1 MADNFNKDV
10 LNELKQSN
18 LRLSRIEQQGVEDD
32 TLKQIVAN
40 SLPEVLNDRRIEKQ
54 DKKYTEAKKM
64 DKTDDEVRALRKE
77 MSASSDKLISAVE
90 KNATKTPSEEISVS
104 PDQIAALGK
113 NANIKPPESPA
124 PDPDS
129 GAGKESIKD
138 RARALGAA
146 IGNSDTFKFLKTT
159 LGKLGGFLGGLVK
172 GVAKTGGSI
181 FSALF
186 KAAGLGLLI
195 AFLNSDTFKNFF
207 SPENIKKFQTAIAD
221 MMDYFKNLFDTVFTE
236 ENKAKLKEK
245 FDGVVESFK
254 NIFNAFFDEEG
265 NFNLFGGLKQIAI
278 ELGIIK
284 GAVDKDAEETKGIM
298 KIIKDNPI
306 TSFLI
311 ALGGTWL
318 AIKGAFTALGAGA
331 TKLLQKMGISNTPKV
346 GPPGGGGPGTVSPP
360 AAQTPTRNF
369 TVNKA
374 GEFIGKSGKKLSG
387 SALTV
392 AQETYKMDQSKL
404 GKGGKPLGNPNTA
417 AFKAAGKFVKP
428 VLTLLK
434 RVPILGNVLG
444 AATLYNILGDPNL
457 STIQKTEGIAGVL
470 GGLAGST
477 LGAIGGAILGGMIPL
492 PGTTFLG
499 GLTGGAL
506 GYFFGE
512 EIALATAQFLTGQSI
527 SAFDGIK
534 GFFGGGNKDSQRLSG
549 RNKRGGNR
557 TPQMTDTEKAAA
569 LNAQFA
575 AMSPEQRNL
584 AMAGGGANGGGAITI
599 VNSVNKG
606 GDSTTN
612 MTSTSESL
620 VNNALTGIPDFAFSP

>member
-1 MADNFNKDV
+1 MAENFNKGV
-10 LNELKQSN
+10 LNELKQAN
-18 LRLSRIEQQGVEDD
+18 LRLARIEQQGVEDD

-64 DKTDDEVRALRKE
+64 DQTDDEVRALRKE
-77 MSASSDKLISAVE
+77 MSVSQDKLLSAFE
-90 KNATKTPSEEISVS
+90 KNVIKTSSEETSVS
-104 PDQIAALGK
+104 PDQIAGSEK
-113 NANIKPPESPA
+113 NANIKPPESP
-124 PDPDS
+124 PPSSDPDS

-138 RARALGAA
+138 RARELGAA
-146 IGNSDTFKFLKTT
+146 IGNSATFKFLKKT
-159 LGKLGGFLGGLVK
+159 LGKLGGFLGGLLK

-186 KAAGLGLLI
+186 KAAGLVLLI
-195 AFLNSDTFKNFF
+195 AFLNSDMFKNFF
-207 SPENIKKFQTAIAD
+207 SEENIKKFQNAIANFID
-221 MMDYFKNLFDTVFTE
+221 FVKGLFDRIFTE
-236 ENKAKLKEK
+236 ENKQMLSEM
-245 FDGVVESFK
+245 VSSLIESIK
-254 NIFNAFFDEEG
+254 NIFGAFFGEEG
-265 NFNLFGGLKQIAI
+265 SFLNGLKQIAI

-284 GAVDKDAEETKGIM
+284 SGMDEDAEEAKGILA
-298 KIIKDNPI
+298 IIKDNPI
-306 TSFLI
+306 TSFLV

-318 AIKGAFTALGAGA
+318 AVKAAFVGLGAGA
-331 TKLLQKMGISNTPKV
+331 SKLLEKMGMKTPKV
-346 GPPGGGGPGTVSPP
+346 GPPGGGGPGTSSPP
-360 AAQTPTRNF
+360 AAKTPTRNF

-374 GEFIGKSGKKLSG
+374 GEFIGKSGKKLTG
-387 SALTV
+387 AALTT
-392 AQETYKMDQSKL
+392 AQETYKMDQA
-404 GKGGKPLGNPNTA
+404 KPLGNPNTA
-417 AFKAAGKFVKP
+417 AFKAAGRFVKP

-534 GFFGGGNKDSQRLSG
+534 GFFGGGGGAGKNLGMSPGAMGGRTSGLS
-549 RNKRGGNR
+549 
-557 TPQMTDTEKAAA
+557 MTDTKKAAA

-575 AMSPEQRNL
+575 AMNPFELQSRNL

-606 GDSTTN
+606 GDTTTN
-612 MTSTSESL
+612 MTSMSESL
-620 VNNALTGIPDFAFSP
+620 VNASMMGVPDFEGTP

>member
-1 MADNFNKDV
+1 MAENFNKGV
-10 LNELKQSN
+10 LNELKQAN
-18 LRLSRIEQQGVEDD
+18 LRLARIEQQGVEDD

-64 DKTDDEVRALRKE
+64 DQTDDEVRALRKE
-77 MSASSDKLISAVE
+77 MSVSQDKLLSAFE
-90 KNATKTPSEEISVS
+90 KNAIKTSSEETSVS
-104 PDQIAALGK
+104 PDQIAGSEK
-113 NANIKPPESPA
+113 NANIKPPESP
-124 PDPDS
+124 PPSSDPDS

-138 RARALGAA
+138 RARELGAA
-146 IGNSDTFKFLKTT
+146 IGNSATFKFLKTT
-159 LGKLGGFLGGLVK
+159 LGKLGGFLGGLLK

-195 AFLNSDTFKNFF
+195 AFLNSDMFKNFF
-207 SPENIKKFQTAIAD
+207 SEENIKKFQNAIANFID
-221 MMDYFKNLFDTVFTE
+221 FVKGLFDRIFTE
-236 ENKAKLKEK
+236 ENKQMLSEM
-245 FDGVVESFK
+245 VSSLIESIK
-254 NIFNAFFDEEG
+254 NIFGAFFGEEG
-265 NFNLFGGLKQIAI
+265 SFLNGLKQIAI

-284 GAVDKDAEETKGIM
+284 SGMDEDAEEAKGILA
-298 KIIKDNPI
+298 IIKDNPI
-306 TSFLI
+306 TSFLV

-318 AIKGAFTALGAGA
+318 AVKAGFVGLGAGA
-331 TKLLQKMGISNTPKV
+331 SKLLEKMGMKTPKV
-346 GPPGGGGPGTVSPP
+346 GPPGGGGPGTSSPP
-360 AAQTPTRNF
+360 AAKTPTRNF

-374 GEFIGKSGKKLSG
+374 GEFIGKSGKKLTG
-387 SALTV
+387 AALTT
-392 AQETYKMDQSKL
+392 AQETYKMDQAR
-404 GKGGKPLGNPNTA
+404 PLGNPNTA
-417 AFKAAGKFVKP
+417 AFKAAGRFVKP

-534 GFFGGGNKDSQRLSG
+534 GFFGGGGGAGKNLGMSPGAMGGRTSGLS
-549 RNKRGGNR
+549 
-557 TPQMTDTEKAAA
+557 MTDTEKAAA

-575 AMSPEQRNL
+575 AMNPFELQSRNL
-584 AMAGGGANGGGAITI
+584 APAGGGANGGGAITI

-606 GDSTTN
+606 GDTTTN
-612 MTSTSESL
+612 MTSMSESL
-620 VNNALTGIPDFAFSP
+620 VNASMMGVPDFEGTP

>member
-1 MADNFNKDV
+1 MAENFNKGV
-10 LNELKQSN
+10 LNELKQAN
-18 LRLSRIEQQGVEDD
+18 LRLARIEQQGVEDD

-64 DKTDDEVRALRKE
+64 DQTDDEVRALRKE
-77 MSASSDKLISAVE
+77 MSVSQDKLLSAFE
-90 KNATKTPSEEISVS
+90 KNAIKTSSEETSVS
-104 PDQIAALGK
+104 PDQIAGSEK
-113 NANIKPPESPA
+113 NANIKPPESP
-124 PDPDS
+124 PPSSDPDS

-138 RARALGAA
+138 RARELGAA
-146 IGNSDTFKFLKTT
+146 IGNSATFKFLKTT
-159 LGKLGGFLGGLVK
+159 LGKLGGFLGGLLK

-195 AFLNSDTFKNFF
+195 AFLNSDMFKNFF
-207 SPENIKKFQTAIAD
+207 SEENIKKFQNAIANFID
-221 MMDYFKNLFDTVFTE
+221 FVKGLFDRIFTE
-236 ENKAKLKEK
+236 ENKQMLSEM
-245 FDGVVESFK
+245 VSSLIESIK
-254 NIFNAFFDEEG
+254 NIFGAFFGEEG
-265 NFNLFGGLKQIAI
+265 SFLNGLKQIAI

-284 GAVDKDAEETKGIM
+284 SGMDEDAEEVKGIM
-298 KIIKDNPI
+298 AIIKDNPI
-306 TSFLI
+306 TSFLV

-318 AIKGAFTALGAGA
+318 AVKAGFVGLGAGA
-331 TKLLQKMGISNTPKV
+331 SKLLEKMGMKTPKV
-346 GPPGGGGPGTVSPP
+346 GPPGGGGPGTSSPP
-360 AAQTPTRNF
+360 AAKTPTRNF

-374 GEFIGKSGKKLSG
+374 GEFIGKSGKKLTG
-387 SALTV
+387 AALTT
-392 AQETYKMDQSKL
+392 AQETYKMDQAR
-404 GKGGKPLGNPNTA
+404 PLGNPNTA
-417 AFKAAGKFVKP
+417 AFRAAGRFVKP

-434 RVPILGNVLG
+434 KVPILGNVLG

-477 LGAIGGAILGGMIPL
+477 LGAIGGALLGGMIPL

-575 AMSPEQRNL
+575 AMNPFELQSRNL
-584 AMAGGGANGGGAITI
+584 AMAGGGVNGGGAITI

-606 GDSTTN
+606 GDTTTN
-612 MTSTSESL
+612 MTSMSESL
-620 VNNALTGIPDFAFSP
+620 VNASMMGVPDFEGTP

>member
-1 MADNFNKDV
+1 MAENFNKGV
-10 LNELKQSN
+10 LNELKQAN
-18 LRLSRIEQQGVEDD
+18 LRLARIEQQGVEDD

-64 DKTDDEVRALRKE
+64 DQTDDEVRALRKE
-77 MSASSDKLISAVE
+77 MSVSQDKLLSAFE
-90 KNATKTPSEEISVS
+90 KNAIKTSSEETSVS
-104 PDQIAALGK
+104 PDQIAGSEK
-113 NANIKPPESPA
+113 NANIKPPESP
-124 PDPDS
+124 PPSSDPDS

-138 RARALGAA
+138 RARELGAA
-146 IGNSDTFKFLKTT
+146 IGNSATFKFLKTT
-159 LGKLGGFLGGLVK
+159 LGKLGGFLGGLLK

-195 AFLNSDTFKNFF
+195 AFLNSDMFKNFF
-207 SPENIKKFQTAIAD
+207 SEENIKKFQNAIANFID
-221 MMDYFKNLFDTVFTE
+221 FVKGLFDRIFTE
-236 ENKAKLKEK
+236 ENKQMLSEM
-245 FDGVVESFK
+245 VSSLIESIK
-254 NIFNAFFDEEG
+254 NIFGAFFGEEG
-265 NFNLFGGLKQIAI
+265 SFLNGLKQIAI

-284 GAVDKDAEETKGIM
+284 SGMDEDAEEVKGIM
-298 KIIKDNPI
+298 AIIKDNPI
-306 TSFLI
+306 TSFLV

-318 AIKGAFTALGAGA
+318 AVKAAFVGLGAGA
-331 TKLLQKMGISNTPKV
+331 SKLLEKMGMKTPKV
-346 GPPGGGGPGTVSPP
+346 GPPGGGGPGTSSPP
-360 AAQTPTRNF
+360 AAKTPTRNF

-374 GEFIGKSGKKLSG
+374 GEFIGKSGKKLTG
-387 SALTV
+387 AALTT
-392 AQETYKMDQSKL
+392 AQETYKMDQAR
-404 GKGGKPLGNPNTA
+404 PLGNPNTA
-417 AFKAAGKFVKP
+417 AFRAAGRFVKP
-428 VLTLLK
+428 VLTLLQK
-434 RVPILGNVLG
+434 VPILGNVLG

-477 LGAIGGAILGGMIPL
+477 LGAIGGALLGGMIPL

-575 AMSPEQRNL
+575 AMNPFELQSRNL
-584 AMAGGGANGGGAITI
+584 AMAGGGVNGGGAITI

-606 GDSTTN
+606 GDTTTN
-612 MTSTSESL
+612 MTSMSESL
-620 VNNALTGIPDFAFSP
+620 VNASMMGVPDFEGTP

>member
-18 LRLSRIEQQGVEDD
+18 LRLARIEQQGVEDD

-64 DKTDDEVRALRKE
+64 DQTDDEVRALRKE

-113 NANIKPPESPA
+113 NANIKPPESPSS
-124 PDPDS
+124 DPDS
-129 GAGKESIKD
+129 GAGKENIKD

-172 GVAKTGGSI
+172 GVAKTGVSI

-284 GAVDKDAEETKGIM
+284 GAVDKDAEEVKGIRA
-298 KIIKDNPI
+298 IIDDNPI
-306 TSFLI
+306 TSFLV

-318 AIKGAFTALGAGA
+318 AVKAAFVGLGAGA
-331 TKLLQKMGISNTPKV
+331 TKLLEKMGISKTPKV
-346 GPPGGGGPGTVSPP
+346 GPPGGGGPGTASPP

-374 GEFIGKSGKKLSG
+374 GEFIGKSGKKLTG
-387 SALTV
+387 AALTT
-392 AQETYKMDQSKL
+392 AQETYKMDQA
-404 GKGGKPLGNPNTA
+404 KPLGNPNTA
-417 AFKAAGKFVKP
+417 AAKAAGRFVKP

-534 GFFGGGNKDSQRLSG
+534 GFFGGGNKDSQRQQLIGQSSRG
-549 RNKRGGNR
+549 RGR

-575 AMSPEQRNL
+575 EMSPEQRNL

-599 VNSVNKG
+599 VNSVSKG

-620 VNNALTGIPDFAFSP
+620 FNASTMGVPDFVSVP

>member
-1 MADNFNKDV
+1 MAENFNKGV
-10 LNELKQSN
+10 LNELKQAN
-18 LRLSRIEQQGVEDD
+18 LRLARIEQQGVEDD

-64 DKTDDEVRALRKE
+64 DQTDDEVRALRKE
-77 MSASSDKLISAVE
+77 MSVSQDKLLSAFE
-90 KNATKTPSEEISVS
+90 KNVIKTSSEETSVS
-104 PDQIAALGK
+104 PDQIAGSEK
-113 NANIKPPESPA
+113 NANIKPPESP
-124 PDPDS
+124 PPSSDPDS

-138 RARALGAA
+138 RARELGAA
-146 IGNSDTFKFLKTT
+146 IGNSATFKFLKTT
-159 LGKLGGFLGGLVK
+159 LGKLGGFLGGLLK

-195 AFLNSDTFKNFF
+195 AFLNSDMFKNFF
-207 SPENIKKFQTAIAD
+207 SEENIKKFQNAIANFID
-221 MMDYFKNLFDTVFTE
+221 FVKGLFDRIFTE
-236 ENKAKLKEK
+236 ENKQMLSEM
-245 FDGVVESFK
+245 VSSLIESIK
-254 NIFNAFFDEEG
+254 NIFGAFFGEEG
-265 NFNLFGGLKQIAI
+265 SFLNGLKQIAI

-284 GAVDKDAEETKGIM
+284 SGMDEDAEEVKGIM
-298 KIIKDNPI
+298 AIIKDNPI
-306 TSFLI
+306 TSFLV

-318 AIKGAFTALGAGA
+318 AVKAGFVGLGAGA
-331 TKLLQKMGISNTPKV
+331 SKLLEKMGMNKPLPNAKPPK
-346 GPPGGGGPGTVSPP
+346 GTAYS
-360 AAQTPTRNF
+360 
-369 TVNKA
+369 KA
-374 GEFIGKSGKKLSG
+374 GNLMKAGVDGKATTVRATPAQQAQALGAK
-387 SALTV
+387 SASS
-392 AQETYKMDQSKL
+392 QETYKRDQAR
-404 GKGGKPLGNPNTA
+404 PLGNPNTA
-417 AFKAAGKFVKP
+417 AFRAAGRFVKP
-428 VLTLLK
+428 VLTLLQK
-434 RVPILGNVLG
+434 VPILGNVLG

-575 AMSPEQRNL
+575 AMNPFELQSRNL
-584 AMAGGGANGGGAITI
+584 AMAGGGVNGGGAITI

-606 GDSTTN
+606 GDTTTN
-612 MTSTSESL
+612 MTSMSESL
-620 VNNALTGIPDFAFSP
+620 VNASMMGVPDFEGTP

>member
-54 DKKYTEAKKM
+54 DKRYTEAKKM
-64 DKTDDEVRALRKE
+64 DQTDDEVRALRKE

-172 GVAKTGGSI
+172 GVAKTGVSI

-284 GAVDKDAEETKGIM
+284 GAVDKDAEEVKGIRA
-298 KIIKDNPI
+298 IIDDNPI
-306 TSFLI
+306 TSFLV

-331 TKLLQKMGISNTPKV
+331 TKLLQKMGISKTPTPTVPKPTV
-346 GPPGGGGPGTVSPP
+346 G
-360 AAQTPTRNF
+360 TPTRNF

-404 GKGGKPLGNPNTA
+404 GKGGKPLGNPNNA
-417 AFKAAGKFVKP
+417 AFKAAGRFVKP

-534 GFFGGGNKDSQRLSG
+534 GFFGGGGGSQKTGQSDYHKKIYGDLGTS
-549 RNKRGGNR
+549 
-557 TPQMTDTEKAAA
+557 MTDTEKASA

-575 AMSPEQRNL
+575 EMSPEQRNL

-620 VNNALTGIPDFAFSP
+620 VNPSIMGIPDFSLSH

>member
-1 MADNFNKDV
+1 MAENFNKGV
-10 LNELKQSN
+10 LNELKQAN
-18 LRLSRIEQQGVEDD
+18 LRLARIEQQGVEDD

-64 DKTDDEVRALRKE
+64 DQTDDEVRALRKE
-77 MSASSDKLISAVE
+77 MSVSQDKLLSAFE
-90 KNATKTPSEEISVS
+90 KNAIKTSSEETSVS
-104 PDQIAALGK
+104 PDQIAGSEK
-113 NANIKPPESPA
+113 NANIKPPESP
-124 PDPDS
+124 PPSSDPDS

-138 RARALGAA
+138 RARELGAA
-146 IGNSDTFKFLKTT
+146 IGNSATFKFLKTT
-159 LGKLGGFLGGLVK
+159 LGKLGGFLGGLLK

-195 AFLNSDTFKNFF
+195 AFLNSDMFKNFF
-207 SPENIKKFQTAIAD
+207 SEENIKKFQNAIANFID
-221 MMDYFKNLFDTVFTE
+221 FVKGLFDRIFTE
-236 ENKAKLKEK
+236 ENKQMLSEM
-245 FDGVVESFK
+245 VSSLIESIK
-254 NIFNAFFDEEG
+254 NIFGAFFGEEG
-265 NFNLFGGLKQIAI
+265 SFLNGLKQIAI

-284 GAVDKDAEETKGIM
+284 SGMDEDAEEVKGIM
-298 KIIKDNPI
+298 AIIKDNPI
-306 TSFLI
+306 TSFLV

-318 AIKGAFTALGAGA
+318 AVKAAFVGLGAGA
-331 TKLLQKMGISNTPKV
+331 SKLLEKMGMKTAQANRTQSQGGRTAQQAASAPQAPTRKFTIKDGKFFDKSGTKL
-346 GPPGGGGPGTVSPP
+346 
-360 AAQTPTRNF
+360 
-369 TVNKA
+369 
-374 GEFIGKSGKKLSG
+374 LSG
-387 SALTV
+387 SALTT
-392 AQETYKMDQSKL
+392 AQETYKMDQAR
-404 GKGGKPLGNPNTA
+404 PLGNPNTA
-417 AFKAAGKFVKP
+417 AFRAAGRFVKP
-428 VLTLLK
+428 VLTLLQK
-434 RVPILGNVLG
+434 VPILGNVLG

-477 LGAIGGAILGGMIPL
+477 LGAIGGALLGGMIPL

-534 GFFGGGNKDSQRLSG
+534 GFFGGSGAGKNLGMSPGAMGGRTSGLS
-549 RNKRGGNR
+549 
-557 TPQMTDTEKAAA
+557 MTDTKKAAA
-569 LNAQFA
+569 LNAQFD

-606 GDSTTN
+606 GDTTTN
-612 MTSTSESL
+612 MTSMSESL
-620 VNNALTGIPDFAFSP
+620 VNASMMGVPDFEGTP

>member
-1 MADNFNKDV
+1 MAENFNKGV
-10 LNELKQSN
+10 LNELKQAN
-18 LRLSRIEQQGVEDD
+18 LRLARIEQQGVEDD

-64 DKTDDEVRALRKE
+64 DQTDDEVRALRKE
-77 MSASSDKLISAVE
+77 MSVSQDKLLSAFE
-90 KNATKTPSEEISVS
+90 KNAIKTSSEETSVS
-104 PDQIAALGK
+104 PDQIAGSEK
-113 NANIKPPESPA
+113 NANIKPPESP
-124 PDPDS
+124 PPSSDPDS

-138 RARALGAA
+138 RARELGAA
-146 IGNSDTFKFLKTT
+146 IGNSATFKFLKTT
-159 LGKLGGFLGGLVK
+159 LGKLGGFLGGLLK

-195 AFLNSDTFKNFF
+195 AFLNSDMFKNFF
-207 SPENIKKFQTAIAD
+207 SEENIKKFQNAIANFID
-221 MMDYFKNLFDTVFTE
+221 FVKGLFDRIFTE
-236 ENKAKLKEK
+236 ENKQMLSEM
-245 FDGVVESFK
+245 VSSLIESIK
-254 NIFNAFFDEEG
+254 NIFGAFFGEEG
-265 NFNLFGGLKQIAI
+265 SFLNGLKQIAI

-284 GAVDKDAEETKGIM
+284 SGMDEDAEEAKGILA
-298 KIIKDNPI
+298 IIKDNPI
-306 TSFLI
+306 TSFLV

-318 AIKGAFTALGAGA
+318 AVKAAFVGLGAGA
-331 TKLLQKMGISNTPKV
+331 SKLLEKMGMKTPKV
-346 GPPGGGGPGTVSPP
+346 GPPGGGGPGTSSPP
-360 AAQTPTRNF
+360 AAKTPTRNF

-374 GEFIGKSGKKLSG
+374 GEFIGKSGKKLTG
-387 SALTV
+387 AALTT
-392 AQETYKMDQSKL
+392 AQETYKMDQA
-404 GKGGKPLGNPNTA
+404 KPLGNPNTA
-417 AFKAAGKFVKP
+417 AFKAAGRFVKP

-534 GFFGGGNKDSQRLSG
+534 GFFGGGGAGKNLGMSPGAMGGRTSGLSV
-549 RNKRGGNR
+549 
-557 TPQMTDTEKAAA
+557 TDTEKAAA

-575 AMSPEQRNL
+575 AMNPFELQSRNL

-606 GDSTTN
+606 GDTTTN
-612 MTSTSESL
+612 MTSMSESL
-620 VNNALTGIPDFAFSP
+620 VNASMMGVPDFEGTP

>member
-18 LRLSRIEQQGVEDD
+18 LRLSRIEQQGIEDD

-54 DKKYTEAKKM
+54 DKRYTEAKKM
-64 DKTDDEVRALRKE
+64 DQTDDEVKALRKE
-77 MSASSDKLISAVE
+77 TADGQNKLISTIE
-90 KNATKTPSEEISVS
+90 KN
-104 PDQIAALGK
+104 GK
-113 NANIKPPESPA
+113 NGNNISPTTSNNT

-129 GAGKESIKD
+129 GAGKEGIKD

-181 FSALF
+181 LSTLF

-207 SPENIKKFQTAIAD
+207 SEENIKRFQTAIAD

-284 GAVDKDAEETKGIM
+284 GAVDKDAEEVKGIRA
-298 KIIKDNPI
+298 IIDDNPI
-306 TSFLI
+306 TSFLV

-331 TKLLQKMGISNTPKV
+331 TKLLQKMGISKTPTPTVPKPTV
-346 GPPGGGGPGTVSPP
+346 G
-360 AAQTPTRNF
+360 TPTRNF

-417 AFKAAGKFVKP
+417 AFKAAGRFLKP

-534 GFFGGGNKDSQRLSG
+534 GFFGGSGAGKNLGMSPGAMGGKTSGLSG
-549 RNKRGGNR
+549 ARLAAAVGSTDETDAIMLNRFERLRNK
-557 TPQMTDTEKAAA
+557 A
-569 LNAQFA
+569 
-575 AMSPEQRNL
+575 
-584 AMAGGGANGGGAITI
+584 AGGGGGITI

-620 VNNALTGIPDFAFSP
+620 DNGATRGLPDFAFSP

>member
-1 MADNFNKDV
+1 MAENFNKGV
-10 LNELKQSN
+10 LNELKQAN
-18 LRLSRIEQQGVEDD
+18 LRLARIEQQGVEDD

-64 DKTDDEVRALRKE
+64 DQTDDEVRALRKE
-77 MSASSDKLISAVE
+77 MSVSQDKLLSAFE
-90 KNATKTPSEEISVS
+90 KNAIKTSSEETSVS
-104 PDQIAALGK
+104 PDQIAGSEK
-113 NANIKPPESPA
+113 NANIKPPESP
-124 PDPDS
+124 PPSSDPDS

-195 AFLNSDTFKNFF
+195 AFLNSDMFKNFF
-207 SPENIKKFQTAIAD
+207 SEENIKRFQTAIAD

-284 GAVDKDAEETKGIM
+284 GAVDKDAEEVKGILA
-298 KIIKDNPI
+298 IIKDNPI
-306 TSFLI
+306 TSFLV

-318 AIKGAFTALGAGA
+318 AVKAAFVGLGAGA
-331 TKLLQKMGISNTPKV
+331 SKLLEKMGMKTPKV
-346 GPPGGGGPGTVSPP
+346 GPPGTASPP
-360 AAQTPTRNF
+360 AAQTPTRKF
-369 TVNKA
+369 TVKD
-374 GEFIGKSGKKLSG
+374 GKFFDKSGTKLLSG
-387 SALTV
+387 SALTT

-404 GKGGKPLGNPNTA
+404 GKGGNPNTA
-417 AFKAAGKFVKP
+417 AFKAAGRFVKP

-534 GFFGGGNKDSQRLSG
+534 GFFGGGNKDSQRQRLIGQSSRG
-549 RNKRGGNR
+549 RGR

-606 GDSTTN
+606 GDTTTN
-612 MTSTSESL
+612 MTSMSESL
-620 VNNALTGIPDFAFSP
+620 VNASMMGVPDFEGTP

>member
-1 MADNFNKDV
+1 MAENFNKGV
-10 LNELKQSN
+10 LNELKQAN
-18 LRLSRIEQQGVEDD
+18 LRLARIEQQGVEDD

-64 DKTDDEVRALRKE
+64 DQTDDEVRALRKE
-77 MSASSDKLISAVE
+77 MSVSQDKLLSAFE
-90 KNATKTPSEEISVS
+90 KNAIKTSSEETSVS
-104 PDQIAALGK
+104 PDQIAGSEK
-113 NANIKPPESPA
+113 NANIKPPESP
-124 PDPDS
+124 PPSSDPDS

-138 RARALGAA
+138 RARELGAA
-146 IGNSDTFKFLKTT
+146 IGNSATFKFLKTT
-159 LGKLGGFLGGLVK
+159 LGKLGGFLGGLLK

-181 FSALF
+181 FSTLF

-195 AFLNSDTFKNFF
+195 AFLNSDMFKNFF
-207 SPENIKKFQTAIAD
+207 SEENIKKFQNAIANFID
-221 MMDYFKNLFDTVFTE
+221 FVKGLFDRIFTE
-236 ENKAKLKEK
+236 ENKQMLSEM
-245 FDGVVESFK
+245 VSSLIESIK
-254 NIFNAFFDEEG
+254 NIFGAFFGEEG
-265 NFNLFGGLKQIAI
+265 SFLNGLKQIAI

-284 GAVDKDAEETKGIM
+284 SGMDEDAEEVKGIM
-298 KIIKDNPI
+298 AIIKDNPI
-306 TSFLI
+306 TSFLV

-318 AIKGAFTALGAGA
+318 AVKAGFVGLGAGA
-331 TKLLQKMGISNTPKV
+331 SKLLEKMGMKTPKV
-346 GPPGGGGPGTVSPP
+346 GPPGGGGPGTSSPP
-360 AAQTPTRNF
+360 AAKTPTRNF

-374 GEFIGKSGKKLSG
+374 GEFIGKSGKKLTG
-387 SALTV
+387 AALTT
-392 AQETYKMDQSKL
+392 AQETYKMDQA
-404 GKGGKPLGNPNTA
+404 KPLGNPNTA
-417 AFKAAGKFVKP
+417 AFKAAGRFVKP

-534 GFFGGGNKDSQRLSG
+534 GFFGGGGGAGKNLGMSPGAMGGRTSGLS
-549 RNKRGGNR
+549 
-557 TPQMTDTEKAAA
+557 MTDTKKAAA

-575 AMSPEQRNL
+575 AMNPFELQSRNL
-584 AMAGGGANGGGAITI
+584 AMAGGGVNGGGAITI

-606 GDSTTN
+606 GDTTTN
-612 MTSTSESL
+612 MTSMSESL
-620 VNNALTGIPDFAFSP
+620 VNASMMGVPDFEGTP

>member
-1 MADNFNKDV
+1 MAENFNKGV
-10 LNELKQSN
+10 LNELKQAN
-18 LRLSRIEQQGVEDD
+18 LRLARIEQQGVEDD

-64 DKTDDEVRALRKE
+64 DQTDDEVRALRKE
-77 MSASSDKLISAVE
+77 MSVSQDKLLSAFE
-90 KNATKTPSEEISVS
+90 KNAIKTSSEETSVS
-104 PDQIAALGK
+104 PDQIAGSEK
-113 NANIKPPESPA
+113 NANIKPPESP
-124 PDPDS
+124 PPSSDPDS

-138 RARALGAA
+138 RARELGAA
-146 IGNSDTFKFLKTT
+146 IGNSATFKFLKTT
-159 LGKLGGFLGGLVK
+159 LGKLGGFLGGLLK

-195 AFLNSDTFKNFF
+195 AFLNSDMFKNFF
-207 SPENIKKFQTAIAD
+207 SEENIKKFQNAIANFID
-221 MMDYFKNLFDTVFTE
+221 FVKGLFDRIFTE
-236 ENKAKLKEK
+236 ENKQMLSEM
-245 FDGVVESFK
+245 VSSLIESIK
-254 NIFNAFFDEEG
+254 NIFGAFFGEEG
-265 NFNLFGGLKQIAI
+265 SFLNGLKQIAI

-284 GAVDKDAEETKGIM
+284 SGMDEDAEEVKGIM
-298 KIIKDNPI
+298 AIIKDNPI
-306 TSFLI
+306 TSFLV

-318 AIKGAFTALGAGA
+318 AVKAGFVGLGAGA
-331 TKLLQKMGISNTPKV
+331 SKLLEKMGMKTAQANRTQSQ
-346 GPPGGGGPGTVSPP
+346 GGRTAQQ
-360 AAQTPTRNF
+360 AASAPTRNF

-374 GEFIGKSGKKLSG
+374 GEFIGKSGKKLTG
-387 SALTV
+387 AALTT
-392 AQETYKMDQSKL
+392 AQETYKMDQAR
-404 GKGGKPLGNPNTA
+404 PLGNPNTA
-417 AFKAAGKFVKP
+417 AFRAAGRFVKP
-428 VLTLLK
+428 VLTLLQK
-434 RVPILGNVLG
+434 VPILGNVLG

-477 LGAIGGAILGGMIPL
+477 LGAIGGALLGGMIPL

-575 AMSPEQRNL
+575 AMNPFELQSRNL
-584 AMAGGGANGGGAITI
+584 AMAGGGVNGGGAITI

-606 GDSTTN
+606 GDTTTN
-612 MTSTSESL
+612 MTSMSESL
-620 VNNALTGIPDFAFSP
+620 VNASMMGVPDFEGTP

>member
-1 MADNFNKDV
+1 MAENFNKGV
-10 LNELKQSN
+10 LNELKQAN
-18 LRLSRIEQQGVEDD
+18 LRLARIEQQGVEDD

-64 DKTDDEVRALRKE
+64 DQTDDEVRALRKE
-77 MSASSDKLISAVE
+77 MSVSQDKLLSAFE
-90 KNATKTPSEEISVS
+90 KNAIKTSSEETSVS
-104 PDQIAALGK
+104 PDQIAGSEK
-113 NANIKPPESPA
+113 NANIKPPESP
-124 PDPDS
+124 PPSSDPDS

-138 RARALGAA
+138 RARELGAA
-146 IGNSDTFKFLKTT
+146 IGNSATFKFLKTT
-159 LGKLGGFLGGLVK
+159 LGKLGGFLGGLLK

-195 AFLNSDTFKNFF
+195 AFLNSDMFKNFF
-207 SPENIKKFQTAIAD
+207 SEENIKKFQNAIANFID
-221 MMDYFKNLFDTVFTE
+221 FVKGLFDRIFTE
-236 ENKAKLKEK
+236 ENKQMLSEM
-245 FDGVVESFK
+245 VSSLIESIK
-254 NIFNAFFDEEG
+254 NIFGAFFGEEG
-265 NFNLFGGLKQIAI
+265 SFLNGLKQIAI

-284 GAVDKDAEETKGIM
+284 SGMDEDAEEAKGILA
-298 KIIKDNPI
+298 IIKDNPI
-306 TSFLI
+306 TSFLV

-318 AIKGAFTALGAGA
+318 AVKAAFVGLGAGA
-331 TKLLQKMGISNTPKV
+331 SKLLEKMGMKTPKV
-346 GPPGGGGPGTVSPP
+346 GPPGGGGPGTSSPP
-360 AAQTPTRNF
+360 ATKTPTRNF

-374 GEFIGKSGKKLSG
+374 GEFIGKSGKKLTG
-387 SALTV
+387 AALTT
-392 AQETYKMDQSKL
+392 AQETYKMDQA
-404 GKGGKPLGNPNTA
+404 KPLGNPNTA
-417 AFKAAGKFVKP
+417 AFKAAGRFVKP

-534 GFFGGGNKDSQRLSG
+534 GFFGGGGGAGKNLGMSPGAMGGRTSGLS
-549 RNKRGGNR
+549 
-557 TPQMTDTEKAAA
+557 MTDTKKAAA

-575 AMSPEQRNL
+575 AMNPFELQSRNL

-606 GDSTTN
+606 GDTTTN
-612 MTSTSESL
+612 MTSMSESL
-620 VNNALTGIPDFAFSP
+620 VNASMMGVPDFEGTP

>member
-18 LRLSRIEQQGVEDD
+18 LRLSRIEQQGIEDD

-54 DKKYTEAKKM
+54 DKRYTEAKKM
-64 DKTDDEVRALRKE
+64 DQTDDEVRALRKE

-172 GVAKTGGSI
+172 GVAKTGVSI

-284 GAVDKDAEETKGIM
+284 GAVDKDAEEVKGIRA
-298 KIIKDNPI
+298 IIDDNPI
-306 TSFLI
+306 TSFLV

-331 TKLLQKMGISNTPKV
+331 TKLLQKMGISKTPTPTVPKPTV
-346 GPPGGGGPGTVSPP
+346 G
-360 AAQTPTRNF
+360 TPTRNF

-417 AFKAAGKFVKP
+417 AFKAAGRFVKP

-534 GFFGGGNKDSQRLSG
+534 GFFGGGGGSQKTGQSDYHKKIYGDLGTS
-549 RNKRGGNR
+549 
-557 TPQMTDTEKAAA
+557 MTDTEKASA

-575 AMSPEQRNL
+575 EMSPEQRNL

-620 VNNALTGIPDFAFSP
+620 VNPSMMGVPDFVSVP

>member
-1 MADNFNKDV
+1 MAENFNKGV
-10 LNELKQSN
+10 LNELKQAN
-18 LRLSRIEQQGVEDD
+18 LRLARIEQQGVEDD

-64 DKTDDEVRALRKE
+64 DQTDDEVRALRKE
-77 MSASSDKLISAVE
+77 MSVSQDKLISAVE
-90 KNATKTPSEEISVS
+90 KNAIKTSSEETSVS
-104 PDQIAALGK
+104 PDQIAGSEK
-113 NANIKPPESPA
+113 NANIKPPESP
-124 PDPDS
+124 PPSSDPDS

-138 RARALGAA
+138 RARELGAA

-159 LGKLGGFLGGLVK
+159 LGKLGGFLGGLLK

-195 AFLNSDTFKNFF
+195 AFLNSDMFKNFF
-207 SPENIKKFQTAIAD
+207 SEENIKKFQNAIANFID
-221 MMDYFKNLFDTVFTE
+221 FVKGLFDRIFTE
-236 ENKAKLKEK
+236 ENKQMLSEM
-245 FDGVVESFK
+245 VSSLIESIK
-254 NIFNAFFDEEG
+254 NIFGAFFGEEG
-265 NFNLFGGLKQIAI
+265 SFLNGLKQIAI

-284 GAVDKDAEETKGIM
+284 SGMDEDAEEVKGIM
-298 KIIKDNPI
+298 AIIKDNPI
-306 TSFLI
+306 TSFLV

-318 AIKGAFTALGAGA
+318 AVKAGFVGLGAGA
-331 TKLLQKMGISNTPKV
+331 SKLLEKMGMKTPKV
-346 GPPGGGGPGTVSPP
+346 GPPGGGGPGTASPP
-360 AAQTPTRNF
+360 AAQTPTRKF
-369 TVNKA
+369 TIKD
-374 GEFIGKSGKKLSG
+374 GKFFDKSGTKLLSG
-387 SALTV
+387 AALTT

-404 GKGGKPLGNPNTA
+404 GKGGNPNTA
-417 AFKAAGKFVKP
+417 AFKAAGRFVKP

-606 GDSTTN
+606 GDTTTN
-612 MTSTSESL
+612 MTSMSESL
-620 VNNALTGIPDFAFSP
+620 VNASMMGVPDFEGTP

>member
-1 MADNFNKDV
+1 MAENFNKGV
-10 LNELKQSN
+10 LNELKQAN
-18 LRLSRIEQQGVEDD
+18 LRLARIEQQGVEDD

-64 DKTDDEVRALRKE
+64 DQTDDEVRALRKE
-77 MSASSDKLISAVE
+77 MSVSQDKLLSAFE
-90 KNATKTPSEEISVS
+90 KNAIKTSSEETSVS
-104 PDQIAALGK
+104 PDQIAGSEK
-113 NANIKPPESPA
+113 NANIKPPESP
-124 PDPDS
+124 PPSSDPDS

-138 RARALGAA
+138 RARELGAA
-146 IGNSDTFKFLKTT
+146 IGNSATFKFLKTT
-159 LGKLGGFLGGLVK
+159 LGKLGGFLGGLLK

-195 AFLNSDTFKNFF
+195 AFLNSDMFKNFF
-207 SPENIKKFQTAIAD
+207 SEENIKKFQNAIANFID
-221 MMDYFKNLFDTVFTE
+221 FVKGLFDRIFTE
-236 ENKAKLKEK
+236 ENKQMLSEM
-245 FDGVVESFK
+245 VSSLIESIK
-254 NIFNAFFDEEG
+254 NIFGAFFGEEG
-265 NFNLFGGLKQIAI
+265 SFLNGLKQIAI

-284 GAVDKDAEETKGIM
+284 SGMDEDAEEAKGILA
-298 KIIKDNPI
+298 IIKDNPI
-306 TSFLI
+306 TSFLV

-318 AIKGAFTALGAGA
+318 AVKAAFVGLGAGA
-331 TKLLQKMGISNTPKV
+331 SKLLEKMGMKTPKV
-346 GPPGGGGPGTVSPP
+346 GPPGGGGPGTSSPP
-360 AAQTPTRNF
+360 AAKTPTRNF

-374 GEFIGKSGKKLSG
+374 GEFIGKSGKKLTG
-387 SALTV
+387 AALTT
-392 AQETYKMDQSKL
+392 AQETYKMDQA
-404 GKGGKPLGNPNTA
+404 KPLGNPNTA
-417 AFKAAGKFVKP
+417 AFKAAGRFVKP

-575 AMSPEQRNL
+575 AMNPFELQSRNL
-584 AMAGGGANGGGAITI
+584 APAGGGANGGGAITI

-606 GDSTTN
+606 GDTTTN
-612 MTSTSESL
+612 MTSMSESL
-620 VNNALTGIPDFAFSP
+620 VNASMMGVPDFEGTP

>member
-1 MADNFNKDV
+1 MAENFNKGV
-10 LNELKQSN
+10 LNELKQAN
-18 LRLSRIEQQGVEDD
+18 LRLARIEQQGVEDD

-64 DKTDDEVRALRKE
+64 DQTDDEVRALRKE
-77 MSASSDKLISAVE
+77 MSVSQDKLLSAFE
-90 KNATKTPSEEISVS
+90 KNAIKTSSEETSVS
-104 PDQIAALGK
+104 PDQIAGSEK
-113 NANIKPPESPA
+113 NANIKPPESP
-124 PDPDS
+124 PPSSDPDS

-138 RARALGAA
+138 RARELGAA

-159 LGKLGGFLGGLVK
+159 LGKLGGFLGGLLK

-195 AFLNSDTFKNFF
+195 AFLNSDMFKNFF
-207 SPENIKKFQTAIAD
+207 SEENIKKFQNAIANFID
-221 MMDYFKNLFDTVFTE
+221 FVKGLFDRIFTE
-236 ENKAKLKEK
+236 ENKQMLSEM
-245 FDGVVESFK
+245 VSSLIESIK
-254 NIFNAFFDEEG
+254 NIFGAFFGEEG
-265 NFNLFGGLKQIAI
+265 SFLNGLKQIAI

-284 GAVDKDAEETKGIM
+284 SGMDEDAEEAKGILA
-298 KIIKDNPI
+298 IIKDNPI
-306 TSFLI
+306 TSFLV

-318 AIKGAFTALGAGA
+318 AVKAAFVGLGAGA
-331 TKLLQKMGISNTPKV
+331 SKLLEKMGMKTPKV
-346 GPPGGGGPGTVSPP
+346 GPPGGGGPGTSSPP
-360 AAQTPTRNF
+360 AAKTPTRNF

-374 GEFIGKSGKKLSG
+374 GEFIGKSGKKLTG
-387 SALTV
+387 AALTT
-392 AQETYKMDQSKL
+392 AQETYKMDQA
-404 GKGGKPLGNPNTA
+404 KPLGNPNTA
-417 AFKAAGKFVKP
+417 AFKAAGRFVKP

-534 GFFGGGNKDSQRLSG
+534 GFFGGGGGAGKNLGMSPGAMGGRTSGLS
-549 RNKRGGNR
+549 
-557 TPQMTDTEKAAA
+557 MTDTKKAAA

-575 AMSPEQRNL
+575 AMNPFELQSRNL

-606 GDSTTN
+606 GDTTTN
-612 MTSTSESL
+612 MTSMSESL
-620 VNNALTGIPDFAFSP
+620 VNASMMGVPDFEGTP